1 MDLVE
6 QISHDSAIQ
15 ALARHISSAKE
26 HTGWAHA
33 KGVWGSSA
41 PLVAAC
47 LGRLLKRPIL
57 FLTAHIDDADNTQ
70 DDLDVF
76 AQQNVEL
83 FPAWELIPE
92 ETTATDEVLGERLR
106 LCRKLLTEE
115 TSNLIISSSVLAML
129 EPLPSKAALKSDSLS
144 LRCSSQ
150 QDRDQLLAWLI
161 QGGYE
166 RTDMVEVPGEFAA
179 RGGIVDVFVPG
190 WLEPARIEFFD
201 DTVESIRKI
210 DLDTQRSSGQI
221 DEVELAGASY
231 DQQQAPQEQGS
242 LVDYLPPETIII
254 WNEPAQISETAGVF
268 LNRVDDPHRYHQW
281 EDLFSSAASFYQIQL
296 SRFGSAQAEE
306 EFSLRFGSLQRFE
319 TSPAQALPELTELAA
334 NNDVYVYCDN
344 PSQRQRLEE
353 MFEAQK
359 LDFPARL
366 NCPLG
371 FIHQG
376 FRMPGLKIVVAGH
389 HEIFH
394 RYERRRRIRRLPS
407 SRPIDSFA
415 ELNPSDY
422 VVHVTNGIGR
432 FEGLQVLE
440 RHGRREEFLS
450 VRFGDGVL
458 LHVPTSRIDLIQRY
472 IGGFGGHPPL
482 SKLGTGAWRKQ
493 RDKAQQAV
501 TDLASELLELQ
512 ARRQAEMGDA
522 YPPDTPLQKE
532 FEASFIYQET
542 VDQLT
547 ALQEIKAD
555 LCQARPM
562 ERLLCGDVGYGKT
575 ELAIRAAFKVVE
587 AGRQVAI
594 LVPTT
599 VLAQQHY
606 KTFTERLADYPFL
619 VEVLSRFRTAAEQKK
634 IIARAMTGRVDIV
647 IGTHRLLSKD
657 MGFANLGLV
666 IIDEEQ
672 RFGVEH
678 KEKLKQLRETVEVL
692 TMTAT
697 PIPRTLH
704 MGLLGLRDISSL
716 TSPPQDRR
724 SIVTEVCPYDKQRIR
739 SAILREL
746 NRDGQ
751 VYFLHNRV
759 HSIQAAA
766 DQLADI
772 VPEARIGIGHG
783 QMPKRQ
789 LEQVMLNFVAGQM
802 DVLVCTTIIESGLD
816 IPTVNTIIITDA
828 DRFGLAELHQLRG
841 RVGRYKHRAYAYM
854 MLPKSRPLLPTA
866 TKRLKAIEE
875 YSELGAG
882 FRIALRDL
890 EIRGAGNIL
899 GAQQSGHIQNVG
911 YEMYCQLL
919 KVAVAK
925 LKGETTPQKSFVHLE
940 LGIAGLIDKSYVASD
955 RQRVEL
961 YRRLARAQTLPDLE
975 QLEQDLKDMFGPLS
989 RGTQRAVDLAELRIL
1004 ASRWR
1009 IKSIIRDNFD
1019 LVFTIAQ
1026 LDLVESLFKDTSHTV
1041 RIVDAQTVYMRLE
1054 KSYFAA
1060 DTLLAILRKLLK
1072 KQPK

>member
-1 MDLVE
+1 MKLVE
-6 QISHDSAIQ
+6 QICRHSAIQ
-15 ALARHISSAKE
+15 ALAKHISSSKE
-26 HTGWAHA
+26 QGGWAWA

-41 PLVAAC
+41 PLVVAC
-47 LGRLLKRPIL
+47 LGQLLNRPIL
-57 FLTAHIDDADNTQ
+57 LVGAHIDNADNAQ

-76 AQQNVEL
+76 SGQNVEL
-83 FPAWELIPE
+83 FAAWELIPE
-92 ETTATDEVLGERLR
+92 EVTATDEILGERLR
-106 LCRKLLTEE
+106 LCRRLLNEKAP
-115 TSNLIISSSVLAML
+115 NLIISTSVLALL
-129 EPLPSKAALKSDSLS
+129 EPLPSKAALKSDSLR
-144 LRCSSQ
+144 LRRSSQ
-150 QDRDQLLAWLI
+150 QDRDELLAWLV

-166 RTDMVEVPGEFAA
+166 RVDMVDVHGEFAV

-190 WLEPARIEFFD
+190 WLEPVRIEFLG

-210 DLDTQRSSGQI
+210 DLDTQRSSEQL
-221 DEVELAGASY
+221 DEVELAGAGY
-231 DQQQAPQEQGS
+231 AQEQAGQKRGS
-242 LVDYLPPETIII
+242 LLDYLPPETIII
-254 WNEPAQISETAGVF
+254 WNEPLEISETAGVF
-268 LNRVDDPHRYHQW
+268 LDRVDNPQSYHQW
-281 EDLFSSAASFYQIQL
+281 EDIFSSATAFYQMEL
-296 SRFGSAQAEE
+296 SRFGSGRAEE
-306 EFSLRFGSLQRFE
+306 EFSLQFGSLQQFE
-319 TSPAQALPELTELAA
+319 TSATQAVGELAELA
-334 NNDVYVYCDN
+334 QDNDVYVYCDN

-376 FRMPGLKIVVAGH
+376 FQMPGLKIVVLGH

-407 SRPIDSFA
+407 TRPVDSFA
-415 ELNPSDY
+415 ELNSSDY
-422 VVHVTNGIGR
+422 VVHATNGIGR
-432 FEGLQVLE
+432 FEGLKVLE

-450 VRFGDGVL
+450 IRFGGGVL
-458 LHVPTSRIDLIQRY
+458 LHVPTSRVDLIQRY

-482 SKLGTGAWRKQ
+482 SNLDSGAWRKQ
-493 RDKAQQAV
+493 RDKAKEAV

-512 ARRQAEMGDA
+512 AMREAEKGDA
-522 YPPDTPLQKE
+522 YPQDTPLQKE

-542 VDQLT
+542 ADQLT
-547 ALQEIKAD
+547 AMEEIKED
-555 LCQARPM
+555 MCRARPM

-606 KTFTERLADYPFL
+606 KTFSERLADYPFL
-619 VEVLSRFRTAAEQKK
+619 VEVLSRFRTGAEQKK
-634 IIARAMTGRVDIV
+634 IIERARTGRVDIV
-647 IGTHRLLSKD
+647 IGTHRLLSED
-657 MGFANLGLV
+657 VSFSNLGLA

-678 KEKLKQLRETVEVL
+678 KERLKRLRETVEVL

-716 TSPPQDRR
+716 RSPPQDRR
-724 SIVTEVCPYDKQRIR
+724 SIVTEVCPYDEQRIR

-751 VYFLHNRV
+751 IYFLHNRV
-759 HSIQAAA
+759 HSIKAMA
-766 DQLADI
+766 DKLAGI

-789 LEQVMLNFVAGQM
+789 LEKVMLDFVAGRM

-816 IPTVNTIIITDA
+816 IPTVNTIIIMDA

-854 MLPKSRPLLPTA
+854 MLPKSRSLMPTA
-866 TKRLKAIEE
+866 AKRLKAIEE

-919 KVAVAK
+919 KAAVAK
-925 LKGETTPQKSFVHLE
+925 LKGEPEPQEPYVHLE
-940 LGIAGLIDKSYVASD
+940 LGVAGLIDKSYVASD

-961 YRRLARAQTLPDLE
+961 YRRLVGAQTIQDLE
-975 QLEQDLKDMFGPLS
+975 QLEEDMKDMFGALS
-989 RGTQRAVDLAELRIL
+989 RGTQRAVDLSELRIL
-1004 ASRWR
+1004 AGRWK
-1009 IKSIIRDNFD
+1009 INSIIRDNFD
-1019 LVFTIAQ
+1019 LIFTVRQI
-1026 LDLVESLFKDTSHTV
+1026 DLAEPLFKGAPGTV

-1054 KSYFAA
+1054 KNYFAA
-1060 DTLLAILRKLLK
+1060 DTLLAILRKLLNK
-1072 KQPK
+1072 